1 MVAQAPYPAWHT
13 PPVTRQDSPNPLR
26 DRRFRWYFASRAVD
40 LLGDMMGGIA
50 LAFAVLEVSDSPS
63 ALGVVLAARSIPEV
77 AFLLL
82 GGVLA
87 DRFGRTVIIQLSN
100 LTAGATALAIAALVL
115 TETAEIWQL
124 AALTAVN
131 GVAAAAN
138 QPALAGLLPQLAP
151 KGALQRANVLNGL
164 LRNISLVIAPAIG
177 GVLVVGVGAGWAIAI
192 NGVTYFVAAALLLP
206 IKLPPPAPRDG
217 DSILGDLRAGW
228 TFFRSTTWLWVIVL
242 AFGALNALQSGGFS
256 TLGPPLAKSSE
267 IGVHGW
273 ALIVSAGAVGL
284 VCCSL
289 FFLRVTLRRPLLWGM
304 LGCAL
309 FSVELIALGTTT
321 ELWLLLPAAFLAGAG
336 IEVFGLGW
344 ELSMQEHVPG
354 DMLSRVYSYDMLG
367 SFIAIPVGQLAFG
380 PLGAEFGLQNMI
392 LLAGLG
398 YLTISLLTLTSS
410 SVRGLRRAEPA
421 AVSTTSG
428 PGS

>member
-1 MVAQAPYPAWHT
+1 M
-13 PPVTRQDSPNPLR
+13 TRRDAPNPLR

-50 LAFAVLEVSDSPS
+50 LAFAVLEVSSSPS
-63 ALGVVLAARSIPEV
+63 ALGIVLAARSIPEV
-77 AFLLL
+77 AFLLI

-115 TETAEIWQL
+115 TDTAEIWHL

-151 KGALQRANVLNGL
+151 EGALQRANVLNGL
-164 LRNISLVIAPAIG
+164 LRNISLVIAPAAG
-177 GVLVVGVGAGWAIAI
+177 GVLVVGVGPGWAIAI
-192 NGVTYFVAAALLLP
+192 NGLTYFVAAALLLP
-206 IKLPPPAPRDG
+206 IKLPPPAARDDG
-217 DSILGDLRAGW
+217 DSIFADLRTGW

-256 TLGPPLAKSSE
+256 TLGPPLAKSSD

-289 FFLRVTLRRPLLWGM
+289 FFLRVTLQRPLLWGM

-309 FSVELIALGTTT
+309 FSVQLIALGSTT
-321 ELWLLLPAAFLAGAG
+321 ELWVLLVAAFLAGAG

-344 ELSMQEHVPG
+344 ELSMQEHVPA

-367 SFIAIPVGQLAFG
+367 SFVAIPVGQLAFG

-392 LLAGLG
+392 LVAGLC
-398 YLTISLLTLTSS
+398 YLAVSLLTLTSS
-410 SVRGLRRAEPA
+410 SVRGMRRAEPVIDTISA
-421 AVSTTSG
+421 RSS
-428 PGS
+428 